1 MAASVALAVAVAVAV
16 AGGVGEGV
24 AVTGAGVGVGVGVAG
39 RAVGAGGAVWAPP
52 QAATQNASR
61 SVTQRAATVRL
72 MGAFNL
78 GRSAAPAIV

>member
-1 MAASVALAVAVAVAV
+1 MAASVALAVAVAV

-24 AVTGAGVGVGVGVAG
+24 AVAGAGVGVAG
-39 RAVGAGGAVWAPP
+39 RAVGAGGAVSAPP
-52 QAATQNASR
+52 QATTQNASR
-61 SVTQRAATVRL
+61 SVTQKAATMRL